1 MNLLY
6 EYYTKTSHCVCLYI
20 VLFCFCW
27 VGFSCGFVRWN
38 GLFLMKYLENENK
51 SNQMNGTR
59 NVLFCFVYSFVF
71 LFSHK
76 KSMIFKYFIGIVAMS
91 QWVYKKKQRIFW
103 HRGQHIKLM
112 LSIFTMLMLYYWT
125 YLSWFTYFQVN
136 LSIFNEMKFQQTL
149 NFVLFFFVYLR
160 AFV

>member
-91 QWVYKKKQRIFW
+91 QWVYKKKTENILTSWATYQIDVIHFYYANAILLDISVMIYIFSSQP
-103 HRGQHIKLM
+103 QHI
-112 LSIFTMLMLYYWT
+112 
-125 YLSWFTYFQVN
+125 
-136 LSIFNEMKFQQTL
+136 
-149 NFVLFFFVYLR
+149 
-160 AFV
+160 